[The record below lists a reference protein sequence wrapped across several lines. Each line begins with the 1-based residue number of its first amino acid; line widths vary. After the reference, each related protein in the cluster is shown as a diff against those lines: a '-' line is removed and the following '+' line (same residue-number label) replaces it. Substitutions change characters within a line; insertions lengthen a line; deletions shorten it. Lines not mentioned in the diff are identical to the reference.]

1 MQKNNSLH
9 ESSYRFSTS
18 IRIIVVFLVSSLAVL
33 TALGVLPLAKLMGV
47 NPSHLQGISFQPTF
61 KTMTVVLLYSASQF
75 LLILLVMRFIHRKK
89 VLSLGFNRPFW
100 KPFLIGSA
108 IGIGLAVA
116 ELSIDALIGGNI
128 SMKWA
133 VPADVSVISV
143 IGHFLLWL
151 LFLLTLNSLKEE
163 LVFRAYPIELFND
176 HPQAFIWIIIF
187 ISLLF
192 AAIHH
197 IIEPFSL
204 SAFLS
209 RFSIAIVFAYTYY
222 RWRSIWLIVGIHNG
236 TNFIGFLFGGMWK
249 SGGLFEFEFTSPS
262 SEIIISVD
270 LAVKLLALALIHYVW
285 KKANMRKIN
294 G

>member
-1 MQKNNSLH
+1 
-9 ESSYRFSTS
+9 
-18 IRIIVVFLVSSLAVL
+18 
-33 TALGVLPLAKLMGV
+33 
-47 NPSHLQGISFQPTF
+47 
-61 KTMTVVLLYSASQF
+61 
-75 LLILLVMRFIHRKK
+75 MRFIHRRKF
-89 VLSLGFNRPFW
+89 LSLGFKRPFW

-108 IGIGLAVA
+108 VGIGMAVA
-116 ELSIDALIGGNI
+116 EYSIDAIIGGNI
-128 SMKWA
+128 SLKWA
-133 VPADVSVISV
+133 VPAEVSMLSV

-176 HPQAFIWIIIF
+176 HPRAFIWIIIF

-197 IIEPFSL
+197 IIEPFRL

-209 RFSIAIVFAYTYY
+209 RFSIAIVFAYAYY

-236 TNFIGFLFGGMWK
+236 TNFIGFLLGGMWK
-249 SGGLFEFEFTSPS
+249 SGGLFDFDFTTPS
-262 SEIIISVD
+262 SEVIITVD
-270 LAVKLLALALIHYVW
+270 LAVKLLTLVLIHYVW
-285 KKANMRKIN
+285 KKAHTKQIN